1 LRFELCYIYQHSSG
15 VPMKN
20 FLSPQTK
27 ETVELLAPAI
37 LKRLTKEKRGQGVGK
52 HYKPFLTVRD
62 VPSRG
67 RVHRRPALTH
77 GRIVHLLSDLELS
90 AFLLF
95 DWDHKIV
102 DIREQYPLDPEKT
115 RQIAERLGIKHPAVR
130 GVMQVMTTDFVIDIL
145 ENGKIKQIAI
155 SVKYHV
161 ELEDERVVEKQELE
175 RRYWEGQDIDW
186 FLFTEK
192 EVPIRLIQ
200 NIKWLMPHIHSFD
213 LDEQGQIHAFETINQ
228 AIQTYPVNKIA
239 HVMKTLD
246 EVKGQQAGTYLAY
259 MRHLLAQNAFTWD
272 LSSVEHQSLSTNHLS
287 VSEFWINKE
296 HEYVH
301 AK

>member
-1 LRFELCYIYQHSSG
+1 
-15 VPMKN
+15 MKN

-27 ETVELLAPAI
+27 ETVELLEPAI
-37 LKRLTKEKRGQGVGK
+37 LKRLTKEKRGHGNGK

-95 DWDHKIV
+95 DWDKKVV

-115 RQIAERLGIKHPAVR
+115 RKIADRLGINHPAVR
-130 GVMQVMTTDFVIDIL
+130 GVMQIMTTDFVLDIL
-145 ENGKIKQIAI
+145 DNGKIKNLAV
-155 SVKYHV
+155 SVKYNA
-161 ELEDERVVEKQELE
+161 ELEDERVIEKQELE
-175 RRYWEGQDIDW
+175 RRYWEGEGIEW

-192 EVPIRLIQ
+192 EVPNTLIQ

-213 LDEQGQIHAFETINQ
+213 LDEQAQIRAFESIYQ
-228 AIQTYPVNKIA
+228 AIETYPVNKIA
-239 HVMKTLD
+239 YAMKTLD
-246 EVKGQQAGTYLAY
+246 EVNGQQAGTYLAY
-259 MRHLLAQNAFTWD
+259 LRHLLAQNAFAWD
-272 LSSVEHQSLSTNHLS
+272 LSTVQHQVLCTNQLSI
-287 VSEFWINKE
+287 SEFWIAKE
-296 HEYVH
+296 YEYVH
-301 AK
+301 AQ